1 MKYHKIRGVD
11 KSICTAEQMVA
22 YNIAFRLHITYQ
34 DDFDRVNACNPGGA
48 RSDCV
53 KLTHD
58 GLKQFQM
65 AYDYKPGKFD
75 EDAIF
80 CALNAGL
87 YNYLCKPF
95 IASDYAK
102 VGEAFPALYQTT

>member
-11 KSICTAEQMVA
+11 KSVCTAEQMVA

-34 DDFDRVNACNPGGA
+34 DDFDQVNACNPGGA

-58 GLKQFQM
+58 GLRQFQM
-65 AYDYKPGKFD
+65 AYGYKPGKFD

-95 IASDYAK
+95 IASDYET
-102 VGEAFPALYQTT
+102 VGMAFPALYQTA